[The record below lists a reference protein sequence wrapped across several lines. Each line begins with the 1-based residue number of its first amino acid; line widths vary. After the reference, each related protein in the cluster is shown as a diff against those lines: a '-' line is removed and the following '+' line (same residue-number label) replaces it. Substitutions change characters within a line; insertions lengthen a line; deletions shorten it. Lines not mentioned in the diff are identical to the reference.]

1 MPTCINYRYTVAV
14 HFNLAEYEYGTSVS
28 TDYSLPVYNSTRGQ
42 TAQGLVRN
50 VYIATTFILVL
61 LRHHKVK
68 PLRRDV
74 ATLQKVASVRI
85 RIAISVNLALPVTLG
100 TYNFLQWVCQ

>member
-1 MPTCINYRYTVAV
+1 MLTCINYRYTVAV

-42 TAQGLVRN
+42 KAQGLVRN
-50 VYIATTFILVL
+50 VYIATTFILFK
-61 LRHHKVK
+61 HHKVK

-74 ATLQKVASVRI
+74 ATLQKVSSVRI
-85 RIAISVNLALPVTLG
+85 WIAILVN
-100 TYNFLQWVCQ
+100 